1 MKSTV
6 LSKNK
11 VPIRLEDER
20 WLHIV
25 DSHDEVAE
33 MREIILSAIEV
44 PDYLVAGWK
53 DEILAIK
60 QIAPGKML
68 VVVYKENAP
77 DEGFII
83 TAYTTR
89 RLSWLSKRRRIWEK

>member
-1 MKSTV
+1 MIRTV

-11 VPIRLEDER
+11 IPIRFENAR

-25 DSHDEVAE
+25 ESHNEVAG
-33 MREIILSAIEV
+33 MREIILSAIES
-44 PDYLVAGWK
+44 PDYLLEGWK
-53 DEILAIK
+53 DEILAVK
-60 QIAPGKML
+60 QIAIGKMI
-68 VVVYKENAP
+68 VVVYKEEL

-89 RLSWLSKRRRIWEK
+89 RVSWLSKRRRIWEK